1 MTPLALLMVLG
12 FLVSVDVRILAP
24 LLPSISASLAATPG
38 AVGLAMTSYALAY
51 GTGQLV
57 YGPLSDRYGR
67 VAVVRVASLGWT
79 LFTALSALSHT
90 TPHFVATRL
99 LTGACAGAVVP
110 LTLVYIGD
118 TYAYAERQVAIGRFS
133 VVTSAGLAFS
143 AGIGG
148 IVAYYVSWRLMLLA
162 YAALGVV
169 PALLMFA
176 LPPARP
182 ARSPDAHGSDPGY
195 GDFLADPRARLVYLA
210 IFLEG
215 ALLWGG
221 VTYLGAFATHR
232 LAASQLAVGLLIAC
246 FGVGTMVG
254 GALMASIRRAMSE
267 AALAGVGG
275 LLMAMAFFVL
285 IPESGW
291 PVFAASMLVL
301 GVGFVGLHTTLQL
314 RATEISPAA
323 RGKAFSLFAF
333 FLFAGVSAGTAG
345 LGRLVDRGGDR
356 AMLAIVGIGLG
367 VIGLGTA
374 AGGRRR
380 A

>member
-1 MTPLALLMVLG
+1 VTPLALLMVLG
-12 FLVSVDVRILAP
+12 FLVTVDVRILAP
-24 LLPSISASLAATPG
+24 LLPSISASLAAPPG
-38 AVGLAMTSYALAY
+38 AAGLAMTSYALAY

-67 VAVVRVASLGWT
+67 VAVVRVASLGWSV
-79 LFTALSALSHT
+79 FTALSALSQT
-90 TPHFVATRL
+90 TPQFVATRL

-162 YAALGVV
+162 YAALGLV

-182 ARSPDAHGSDPGY
+182 ALSPDAHGTDTRYS
-195 GDFLADPRARLVYLA
+195 DFLADPRARLVYLA

-232 LAASQLAVGLLIAC
+232 LGASQLAVGLLIAC

-254 GALMASIRRAMSE
+254 GALMSPIRRAMSE

-275 LLMAMAFFVL
+275 LLMALAVLAL

-291 PVFAASMLVL
+291 PVFAASMLGL

-356 AMLAIVGIGLG
+356 AMLAIVGTGLG

-374 AGGRRR
+374 AVGRRR

>member
-1 MTPLALLMVLG
+1 VTPLALLTVLG
-12 FLVSVDVRILAP
+12 FVVTVDVRILAP
-24 LLPSISASLAATPG
+24 LLPSIAASLAATPG
-38 AVGLAMTSYALAY
+38 AAGLAMTSYALAY

-57 YGPLSDRYGR
+57 YGPLSDRHGR
-67 VAVVRVASLGWT
+67 VAVVRLASLGWS
-79 LFTALSALSHT
+79 LFTALSALSQT
-90 TPHFVATRL
+90 TPQFVATRL
-99 LTGACAGAVVP
+99 VAGACAGAVVP

-162 YAALGVV
+162 YAVLGLI

-176 LPPARP
+176 GPPARP
-182 ARSPDAHGSDPGY
+182 PDAQGTRTRFS
-195 GDFLADPRARLVYLA
+195 DFLADPRARLVYLA

-232 LAASQLAVGLLIAC
+232 LGASQLAVGLLIAC
-246 FGVGTMVG
+246 FGLGTMVG
-254 GALMASIRRAMSE
+254 GALMSPIRRSLSE
-267 AALAGVGG
+267 AAVAGAGG
-275 LLMAMAFFVL
+275 MLMALAYLAL
-285 IPESGW
+285 IPVSGW
-291 PVFAASMLVL
+291 PIFAGSMLVL
-301 GVGFVGLHTTLQL
+301 GVGYVGLHTTLQL

-323 RGKAFSLFAF
+323 RGKAFALFAF
-333 FLFAGVSAGTAG
+333 FLFAGVSAGTAV

-356 AMLAIVGIGLG
+356 AMLAIVGAGLG

-374 AGGRRR
+374 AVGRRR
-380 A
+380 S

>member
-1 MTPLALLMVLG
+1 
-12 FLVSVDVRILAP
+12 
-24 LLPSISASLAATPG
+24 
-38 AVGLAMTSYALAY
+38 
-51 GTGQLV
+51 
-57 YGPLSDRYGR
+57 
-67 VAVVRVASLGWT
+67 
-79 LFTALSALSHT
+79 
-90 TPHFVATRL
+90 
-99 LTGACAGAVVP
+99 
-110 LTLVYIGD
+110 
-118 TYAYAERQVAIGRFS
+118 

-162 YAALGVV
+162 YAALGLV

-176 LPPARP
+176 VPPARP
-182 ARSPDAHGSDPGY
+182 ALSPDAHGTDTRYS
-195 GDFLADPRARLVYLA
+195 DFLADPRARLVYLA

-232 LAASQLAVGLLIAC
+232 LGASQLAVGLLIAC

-254 GALMASIRRAMSE
+254 GALMSPIRRAMSE

-275 LLMAMAFFVL
+275 LLMALAVLAL

-291 PVFAASMLVL
+291 PVFAASMLGL

-356 AMLAIVGIGLG
+356 AMLAIVGTGLG

-374 AGGRRR
+374 AVGRRR